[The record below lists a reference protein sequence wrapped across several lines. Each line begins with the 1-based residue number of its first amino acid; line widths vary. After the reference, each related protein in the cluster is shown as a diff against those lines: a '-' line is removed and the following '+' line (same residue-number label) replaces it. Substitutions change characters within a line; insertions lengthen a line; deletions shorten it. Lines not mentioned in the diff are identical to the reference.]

1 MDETVINPAEE
12 EEGTFE
18 LGQILGSRRAFSAI
32 AGRCSA
38 ADAECLRRI
47 CEQKL
52 FKHKSDSWDEFCPRY
67 IGMSKASANRIIR
80 LLDDFGP
87 DYFEL
92 AQLTRITPDH

>member
-1 MDETVINPAEE
+1 MLEAWPGAYTSFRVGSDQIDPGYLVSSFISIALGLSWIKLIRRPENASMDETVINPAEE

-47 CEQKL
+47 REQ
-52 FKHKSDSWDEFCPRY
+52 
-67 IGMSKASANRIIR
+67 R
-80 LLDDFGP
+80 L
-87 DYFEL
+87 
-92 AQLTRITPDH
+92 